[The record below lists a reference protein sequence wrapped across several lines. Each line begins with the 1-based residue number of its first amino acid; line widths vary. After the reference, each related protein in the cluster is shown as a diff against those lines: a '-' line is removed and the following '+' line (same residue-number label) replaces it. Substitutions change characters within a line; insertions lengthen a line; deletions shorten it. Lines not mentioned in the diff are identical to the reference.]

1 LVLYK
6 KEGYKNIF
14 KELNINH
21 RIRCKEV
28 RLIGE
33 DGEQIGVVATDKA
46 LQMANEKG
54 LDLVEV
60 APTAVP
66 PVCKILDYGKYR
78 YEQTKKEK
86 KVRLGQRSGL
96 LKEIR
101 VRPQVK
107 DHDLDIKINLARK
120 FVSEGDKVKVLVVFR
135 GRQMV
140 HPELG
145 IKVLQKIAGDL
156 KGVAQ
161 LDGQPIHEGRIMS
174 MILSPAS
181 SKQLAPRETKEARAG
196 KEAQDNKETKEI
208 KVKETV

>member
-1 LVLYK
+1 
-6 KEGYKNIF
+6 
-14 KELNINH
+14 
-21 RIRCKEV
+21 
-28 RLIGE
+28 
-33 DGEQIGVVATDKA
+33 
-46 LQMANEKG
+46 MANEKG

-60 APTAVP
+60 APTAAP
-66 PVCKILDYGKYR
+66 PVCRILDYGKYR

-86 KVRLGQRSGL
+86 KGRSGHRSGL

-107 DHDLDIKINLARK
+107 DHDLNIKINRAKK
-120 FVSEGDKVKVLVVFR
+120 FVIGGDKVKVLVVFR

-145 IKVLQKIAGDL
+145 IRVLQKVANDL
-156 KGVAQ
+156 KGIAQ

-174 MILSPAS
+174 LILSPAS
-181 SKQLAPRETKEARAG
+181 AKQVQAKEVKEPGAAKEAGVA
-196 KEAQDNKETKEI
+196 KEAGAVKEAKEI

>member
-1 LVLYK
+1 M
-6 KEGYKNIF
+6 
-14 KELNINH
+14 
-21 RIRCKEV
+21 
-28 RLIGE
+28 
-33 DGEQIGVVATDKA
+33 GVVPTDKA

-107 DHDLDIKINLARK
+107 DHDLDIKIHLAKK
-120 FVSEGDKVKVLVVFR
+120 FIIDGDKVKVLVVFR

-145 IKVLQKIAGDL
+145 IRLLQKVAADL
-156 KGVAQ
+156 KGVGQ

-174 MILSPAS
+174 LILSPVSAKQVTVKEGKDTKDTKDARE
-181 SKQLAPRETKEARAG
+181 SKEVKAAKEVKPDKEA
-196 KEAQDNKETKEI
+196 KEAKEI

>member
-1 LVLYK
+1 MVT
-6 KEGYKNIF
+6 
-14 KELNINH
+14 
-21 RIRCKEV
+21 
-28 RLIGE
+28 
-33 DGEQIGVVATDKA
+33 TDKA
-46 LQMANEKG
+46 QQMANEKG

-107 DHDLDIKINLARK
+107 DHDLDIKINLAKK
-120 FVSEGDKVKVLVVFR
+120 FVLEGDKVKVLVVFR

-145 IKVLQKIAGDL
+145 IKVLQKVAGDL

-174 MILSPAS
+174 LILSPVSARQTL
-181 SKQLAPRETKEARAG
+181 SKENKENKEA
-196 KEAQDNKETKEI
+196 KETREAKASKEVKDNKEI
-208 KVKETV
+208 RVKETV

>member
-1 LVLYK
+1 MVP
-6 KEGYKNIF
+6 
-14 KELNINH
+14 
-21 RIRCKEV
+21 
-28 RLIGE
+28 
-33 DGEQIGVVATDKA
+33 TDKA

-66 PVCKILDYGKYR
+66 PVCKILDYGKFR

-86 KVRLGQRSGL
+86 KVRHGQRSGL

-107 DHDLDIKINLARK
+107 DHDLEIKANLAKK
-120 FVSEGDKVKVLVVFR
+120 FILDGDKVKVLVVFR
-135 GRQMV
+135 GRQVV

-145 IKVLQKIAGDL
+145 IKVLQKVASDL
-156 KGVAQ
+156 KGVGQ
-161 LDGQPIHEGRIMS
+161 IDGQPVHEGRIMS
-174 MILSPAS
+174 MILSPVAV
-181 SKQLAPRETKEARAG
+181 KQMPA
-196 KEAQDNKETKEI
+196 KETREVKDSKDSKESKDNRGDKDNTQAKEI

>member
-1 LVLYK
+1 M
-6 KEGYKNIF
+6 
-14 KELNINH
+14 
-21 RIRCKEV
+21 
-28 RLIGE
+28 
-33 DGEQIGVVATDKA
+33 VATDKA
-46 LQMANEKG
+46 QQMANEKG

-60 APTAVP
+60 APTADP

-107 DHDLDIKINLARK
+107 DHDLDIKINLAKK
-120 FVSEGDKVKVLVVFR
+120 FVLEGDKVKVLVVFR

-145 IKVLQKIAGDL
+145 IKVLQKVAGDL

-161 LDGQPIHEGRIMS
+161 LDGPPIHEGRIMS
-174 MILSPAS
+174 LILSPVSARQKL
-181 SKQLAPRETKEARAG
+181 SKENNDNKEAKETREARAS
-196 KEAQDNKETKEI
+196 KEVKDNKEI

>member
-1 LVLYK
+1 
-6 KEGYKNIF
+6 
-14 KELNINH
+14 
-21 RIRCKEV
+21 
-28 RLIGE
+28 
-33 DGEQIGVVATDKA
+33 
-46 LQMANEKG
+46 MANEKG

-107 DHDLDIKINLARK
+107 DHDLGIKINLAKK
-120 FVSEGDKVKVLVVFR
+120 FVLDGDKVKVLVVFR

-145 IKVLQKIAGDL
+145 IRLLQKVAADL

-174 MILSPAS
+174 LILSPAS
-181 SKQLAPRETKEARAG
+181 AKQVPVVKESKEGKDG
-196 KEAQDNKETKEI
+196 KETRDTKETKEVKAAKETRDAKQI

>member
-1 LVLYK
+1 
-6 KEGYKNIF
+6 
-14 KELNINH
+14 
-21 RIRCKEV
+21 
-28 RLIGE
+28 
-33 DGEQIGVVATDKA
+33 
-46 LQMANEKG
+46 MANEKG

-60 APTAVP
+60 APTATP
-66 PVCKILDYGKYR
+66 PVCRILDYGKYR

-86 KVRLGQRSGL
+86 KVRSGQRSGL

-107 DHDLDIKINLARK
+107 DHDLDIKINRAKK
-120 FVSEGDKVKVLVVFR
+120 FVLDGDKVKVLVVFR

-145 IKVLQKIAGDL
+145 IKALQKVANDL

-161 LDGQPIHEGRIMS
+161 LDGQPIHEGRVMS
-174 MILSPAS
+174 IILSPVSA
-181 SKQLAPRETKEARAG
+181 KQVQVKEVKEAG
-196 KEAQDNKETKEI
+196 PVKEAKEI

>member
-1 LVLYK
+1 
-6 KEGYKNIF
+6 
-14 KELNINH
+14 
-21 RIRCKEV
+21 
-28 RLIGE
+28 
-33 DGEQIGVVATDKA
+33 
-46 LQMANEKG
+46 MANEKG

-60 APTAVP
+60 APTATP
-66 PVCKILDYGKYR
+66 PVCRILDYGKFR

-86 KVRLGQRSGL
+86 KVRSGQRSGL

-107 DHDLDIKINLARK
+107 DHDLDIKINRAKK
-120 FVSEGDKVKVLVVFR
+120 FIIDGDKVKVLVVFR

-145 IKVLQKIAGDL
+145 IRLLQKVANDL
-156 KGVAQ
+156 KSVAQ

-174 MILSPAS
+174 LILSPVSA
-181 SKQLAPRETKEARAG
+181 KQVQAKEVKEAGAA
-196 KEAQDNKETKEI
+196 KEIKEVKAVKEI

>member
-1 LVLYK
+1 
-6 KEGYKNIF
+6 
-14 KELNINH
+14 
-21 RIRCKEV
+21 
-28 RLIGE
+28 
-33 DGEQIGVVATDKA
+33 
-46 LQMANEKG
+46 MANEKG

-60 APTAVP
+60 APAAVP

-86 KVRLGQRSGL
+86 KGRIGQRSGL
-96 LKEIR
+96 LKELR

-107 DHDLDIKINLARK
+107 DHDLDIKISLARK
-120 FVSEGDKVKVLVVFR
+120 FILAGNKVKLLVVFR

-145 IKVLQKIAGDL
+145 IKVLQKVADSL

-174 MILSPAS
+174 LILSPAS
-181 SKQLAPRETKEARAG
+181 SKQLTGKEDKKESGQIKEA
-196 KEAQDNKETKEI
+196 KDNNEAKIKEI
-208 KVKETV
+208 A

>member
-1 LVLYK
+1 MN
-6 KEGYKNIF
+6 NIF

-21 RIRCKEV
+21 RIRAKEV

-33 DGEQIGVVATDKA
+33 GGEQVGVLPIEKA
-46 LQMANEKG
+46 QQMANEKG

-60 APTAVP
+60 APTATP
-66 PVCKILDYGKYR
+66 PVCRILDYGKYR

-86 KVRLGQRSGL
+86 KVRSGQRSGL

-107 DHDLDIKINLARK
+107 DHDLGIKINLAKK
-120 FVSEGDKVKVLVVFR
+120 FILEGDKVRVFVVFR

-145 IKVLQKIAGDL
+145 IRVLQKVAADL
-156 KGVAQ
+156 KGIAQ
-161 LDGQPIHEGRIMS
+161 LDGQPVHEGRIMS
-174 MILSPAS
+174 LILSPISA
-181 SKQLAPRETKEARAG
+181 KQAQAKEV
-196 KEAQDNKETKEI
+196 KEPAEI
-208 KVKETV
+208 KDIKIKETV

>member
-1 LVLYK
+1 
-6 KEGYKNIF
+6 
-14 KELNINH
+14 
-21 RIRCKEV
+21 
-28 RLIGE
+28 
-33 DGEQIGVVATDKA
+33 
-46 LQMANEKG
+46 MAE
-54 LDLVEV
+54 
-60 APTAVP
+60 
-66 PVCKILDYGKYR
+66 KILRSDGKEIGPKHGEPSWSR

-86 KVRLGQRSGL
+86 KVRSGQRSGL

-107 DHDLDIKINLARK
+107 DHDLDIKINRAKK
-120 FVSEGDKVKVLVVFR
+120 FIIDGDKVKVLVVFR

-145 IKVLQKIAGDL
+145 IRLLQKVANDL

-174 MILSPAS
+174 LILSPVSA
-181 SKQLAPRETKEARAG
+181 KQVQVKEV
-196 KEAQDNKETKEI
+196 KEPVAAKEVKEI

>member
-1 LVLYK
+1 MVP
-6 KEGYKNIF
+6 
-14 KELNINH
+14 
-21 RIRCKEV
+21 
-28 RLIGE
+28 
-33 DGEQIGVVATDKA
+33 TDRA
-46 LQMANEKG
+46 MQMATERG

-60 APTAVP
+60 APTAAP

-107 DHDLDIKINLARK
+107 DHDLEIKINRAKK
-120 FVSEGDKVKVLVVFR
+120 FILDGDKVKVLVVFR
-135 GRQMV
+135 GRQIV

-145 IKVLQKIAGDL
+145 IKVLQKVASDL
-156 KGVAQ
+156 KGVGQ

-174 MILSPAS
+174 LILSPAS
-181 SKQLAPRETKEARAG
+181 VKQIPAKEGKETKEPRDS
-196 KEAQDNKETKEI
+196 KEVKETKEI

>member
-1 LVLYK
+1 LN
-6 KEGYKNIF
+6 NIF

-21 RIRCKEV
+21 RIRAKEV

-33 DGEQIGVVATDKA
+33 GGEQVGVLPIEKA
-46 LQMANEKG
+46 QQMANEKG

-60 APTAVP
+60 APTATP
-66 PVCKILDYGKYR
+66 PVCRILDYGKYR

-86 KVRLGQRSGL
+86 KVRSGQRSGL

-107 DHDLDIKINLARK
+107 DHDLGIKINLAKK
-120 FVSEGDKVKVLVVFR
+120 FILEGDKVRVFVVFR

-145 IKVLQKIAGDL
+145 IRVLQKVAADL
-156 KGVAQ
+156 KGIAQ
-161 LDGQPIHEGRIMS
+161 LDGQPVHEGRIMS
-174 MILSPAS
+174 LILSPISA
-181 SKQLAPRETKEARAG
+181 KQAQAKEV
-196 KEAQDNKETKEI
+196 KEPAEI
-208 KVKETV
+208 KDIKIKETV

>member
-1 LVLYK
+1 L
-6 KEGYKNIF
+6 
-14 KELNINH
+14 
-21 RIRCKEV
+21 
-28 RLIGE
+28 
-33 DGEQIGVVATDKA
+33 GVIATDKA
-46 LQMANEKG
+46 QQMANEKG

-60 APTAVP
+60 APTAAP
-66 PVCKILDYGKYR
+66 PVCRILDYGKYR

-86 KVRLGQRSGL
+86 KVHSGQRSGL

-107 DHDLDIKINLARK
+107 DHDLDIKINRAKK
-120 FVSEGDKVKVLVVFR
+120 FVIDGDKVKVLVVFR

-145 IKVLQKIAGDL
+145 IRLLQKVANDL

-174 MILSPAS
+174 LILSPISA
-181 SKQLAPRETKEARAG
+181 KQMQAKEVKEVKEAAPV
-196 KEAQDNKETKEI
+196 KEI

>member
-1 LVLYK
+1 M
-6 KEGYKNIF
+6 
-14 KELNINH
+14 
-21 RIRCKEV
+21 
-28 RLIGE
+28 
-33 DGEQIGVVATDKA
+33 VATDKA
-46 LQMANEKG
+46 MQMAHEKG

-86 KVRLGQRSGL
+86 KVRSGQRSGL
-96 LKEIR
+96 LKEVR

-107 DHDLDIKINLARK
+107 DHDLEIKINQAKK
-120 FVSEGDKVKVLVVFR
+120 FINAGDKVKVLVVFR

-145 IKVLQKIAGDL
+145 IRLLQKVANDL
-156 KGVAQ
+156 KGIGQ

-174 MILSPAS
+174 LIMSPVSA
-181 SKQLAPRETKEARAG
+181 KQVVG
-196 KEAQDNKETKEI
+196 KETKDEKDTKEVKEVTEI
-208 KVKETV
+208 KVKETVKNA

>member
-1 LVLYK
+1 M
-6 KEGYKNIF
+6 
-14 KELNINH
+14 
-21 RIRCKEV
+21 
-28 RLIGE
+28 
-33 DGEQIGVVATDKA
+33 VATDKA
-46 LQMANEKG
+46 QQMANEKG

-107 DHDLDIKINLARK
+107 DHDLDIKINLAKK
-120 FVSEGDKVKVLVVFR
+120 FVLEGDKVKVLVVFR

-145 IKVLQKIAGDL
+145 IKVLQKVAGDL

-174 MILSPAS
+174 LILSPVSARQML
-181 SKQLAPRETKEARAG
+181 SKENKENKEA
-196 KEAQDNKETKEI
+196 KETREAKASKEVKDSKEI

>member
-1 LVLYK
+1 
-6 KEGYKNIF
+6 
-14 KELNINH
+14 
-21 RIRCKEV
+21 
-28 RLIGE
+28 
-33 DGEQIGVVATDKA
+33 
-46 LQMANEKG
+46 MANEKG

-60 APTAVP
+60 APTATP
-66 PVCKILDYGKYR
+66 PVCRILDYGKYR

-86 KVRLGQRSGL
+86 KVRSGQRSGL

-107 DHDLDIKINLARK
+107 DHDLDIKINRAKK
-120 FVSEGDKVKVLVVFR
+120 FIIDGDKVKVLVVFR

-145 IKVLQKIAGDL
+145 IRLLQKVANDL

-161 LDGQPIHEGRIMS
+161 LDGQPIHEGRVMS
-174 MILSPAS
+174 LILSPVSA
-181 SKQLAPRETKEARAG
+181 KQVQPKEVKEAGPPREV
-196 KEAQDNKETKEI
+196 KEI

>member
-1 LVLYK
+1 
-6 KEGYKNIF
+6 
-14 KELNINH
+14 
-21 RIRCKEV
+21 V
-28 RLIGE
+28 RLIGDE
-33 DGEQIGVVATDKA
+33 GEQVGVVTTDKA

-107 DHDLDIKINLARK
+107 DHDLDIKINLAKK
-120 FVSEGDKVKVLVVFR
+120 FVLDGDKVKVLVVFR

-145 IKVLQKIAGDL
+145 IRLLQKVAADL

-174 MILSPAS
+174 LILSPVSA
-181 SKQLAPRETKEARAG
+181 KQVVVKEG
-196 KEAQDNKETKEI
+196 KESKDTKDGKEVKAVKEPKEVKEI

>member
-1 LVLYK
+1 
-6 KEGYKNIF
+6 
-14 KELNINH
+14 
-21 RIRCKEV
+21 
-28 RLIGE
+28 
-33 DGEQIGVVATDKA
+33 
-46 LQMANEKG
+46 MANEKG

-60 APTAVP
+60 APTAAP
-66 PVCKILDYGKYR
+66 PVCRILDYGKYR

-86 KVRLGQRSGL
+86 KVRSGQRSGL

-107 DHDLDIKINLARK
+107 DHDLDIKINLAKK
-120 FVSEGDKVKVLVVFR
+120 FVIDGDKVKVLVVFR

-145 IKVLQKIAGDL
+145 IRVLQKVANDL

-161 LDGQPIHEGRIMS
+161 LDGQPVHEGRIMS
-174 MILSPAS
+174 LILSPVSA
-181 SKQLAPRETKEARAG
+181 KQVQIKEA
-196 KEAQDNKETKEI
+196 KEAGAGAAKEVKEI

>member
-1 LVLYK
+1 L
-6 KEGYKNIF
+6 
-14 KELNINH
+14 
-21 RIRCKEV
+21 
-28 RLIGE
+28 
-33 DGEQIGVVATDKA
+33 GVVATDKA
-46 LQMANEKG
+46 LQMAHEKG

-66 PVCKILDYGKYR
+66 PVCKILDYGKFR
-78 YEQTKKEK
+78 YEQIKKEK
-86 KVRLGQRSGL
+86 KVRSGQRSGL
-96 LKEIR
+96 LKEVR

-107 DHDLDIKINLARK
+107 DHDLEIKINQAKK
-120 FVSEGDKVKVLVVFR
+120 FLVGGDKVKVLCIFR

-145 IKVLQKIAGDL
+145 VRALQKVANDL

-174 MILSPAS
+174 LILSPISA
-181 SKQLAPRETKEARAG
+181 KVAVAKDGKDG
-196 KEAQDNKETKEI
+196 KEVKDVKDVKEVKEI